1 MSEFYSRHKML
12 DPLTIFMIKNII
24 GIFLSVADLALEE
37 KMIGLDFHVHLL
49 LSEYKPLF
57 S

>member
-1 MSEFYSRHKML
+1 ML